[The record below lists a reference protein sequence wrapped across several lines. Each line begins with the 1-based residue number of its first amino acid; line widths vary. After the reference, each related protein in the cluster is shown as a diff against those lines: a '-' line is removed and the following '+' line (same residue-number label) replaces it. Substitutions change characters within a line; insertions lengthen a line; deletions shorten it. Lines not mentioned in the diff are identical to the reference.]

1 MSSTSSA
8 PTSAS
13 GRRRSARSTAAAAR
27 VSIQLSLKEER
38 RRIREDDQDDSS
50 VEFVKETK
58 KADNN
63 QKIRSRGRSSSTA
76 MSPATAIPRPQP
88 EPTFVSGKV
97 LKVRKPKASAKS
109 SAKTSASASATSA
122 PPRKLGPQP
131 KSWRAG
137 PRRKVAKPKRRK
149 PSTKKE
155 EKKEEVVS
163 DTTKTSTS
171 SRKRAAAGKR
181 KVRDDGDT
189 AAAAV
194 AQGEKKL
201 LGPAKKRAMA
211 AAKTGSKGKNKNTNS
226 NIQVK
231 AQRSSASVPAGG
243 NSARAA
249 PAPAPAP
256 AAAADGGDKNKKVA
270 EGATKKWDGAGKLK
284 CLPFK
289 PFIFNTNFV
298 PPSPKKLVK
307 GTSPFSKVHL
317 HSSRKGKMM
326 MSASTGKATKGG
338 RHAVIKAGIA
348 TISKKGAKNINGD
361 IPRASIVGPIAG
373 TSGTCMRLSITDPS
387 ADTVARGYV
396 PSIDACPPRRPPKT
410 GPRLY
415 AQNQQA
421 PIAEETR
428 KLEAE
433 AAKNKRKLKKAKSAS
448 RGRSNEVLT
457 IAPLVLRSPT
467 FRGRPVQ
474 RVQTMMHRHIVG
486 GEFEHVWRRI
496 WSHSAEL
503 VTQDAYAMTPLDY
516 AITFDAPQELLE
528 AMLRAQCPLGTDAH
542 TIQHPILNKN
552 GRTQSIKSVLD
563 PESDQD
569 AILPYLYN
577 DLGQLSIH
585 RAFRNNC
592 PIRLQKMLLHYNPE
606 LAICELLTPNLIKR
620 LDRERE
626 AADDGEYNTLTFW
639 SRSASKAFVDRTD
652 PGQWKAFASSGP
664 RCSRA
669 HVRTANEVTSNLFD
683 LAWNSKL
690 ERAMVGRK
698 VFLDESM
705 DTAEKCND
713 ENLADGDR
721 IAIGLMWG
729 RFSALLKSTYEA
741 YFGPKALYQE
751 GELKRKPA
759 VEIEL
764 FPELAP
770 NVPPPSQ
777 AIDTP
782 KVQGFAVQR
791 KLHQNETTPMTKT
804 TAGPA
809 ARVAPASATSASSS
823 TPNAEKMPQ
832 KTAKMTPEPP
842 SSPTIEPFE
851 RPEMPPPPH
860 VLSGSTVPE
869 PVPFVHNAK
878 ILDEMVVAPTHPA
891 LVTALLHHN
900 VALEVIT
907 FILRLFPEQCTT
919 KDPHSGLY
927 PIHVVA
933 KGLCPPFRW
942 GWKLPNAKETSKDDA
957 KLTKAQHVRKERERS
972 TALIP
977 LLLKACPESANLRD
991 SFGRLPVHY
1000 ALERG
1005 HRYFR
1010 GTDQALSGDQENQ
1023 SNGNKEITL
1032 SKGYYDTGLKE
1043 LLDASP
1049 SIHVNPDPKT
1059 GLYPFML
1066 AATMAITLQTL
1077 PLSMSY

>member
-97 LKVRKPKASAKS
+97 LKVRKPKASAK
-109 SAKTSASASATSA
+109 TSASASASA

-201 LGPAKKRAMA
+201 LRPAKKRAMA

-231 AQRSSASVPAGG
+231 AKRSSASVPAGG

-249 PAPAPAP
+249 PAPAAAP
-256 AAAADGGDKNKKVA
+256 AAAADGGDTNKKVE
-270 EGATKKWDGAGKLK
+270 EGATKKWDGTGELK

-289 PFIFNTNFV
+289 PFIFNTNLV

-307 GTSPFSKVHL
+307 GSSPFSKVHL
-317 HSSRKGKMM
+317 HSSRKGKMRR
-326 MSASTGKATKGG
+326 SASTGKATKGG

-569 AILPYLYN
+569 AILPHLYN

-585 RAFRNNC
+585 RAFEKIV
-592 PIRLQKMLLHYNPE
+592 P
-606 LAICELLTPNLIKR
+606 
-620 LDRERE
+620 
-626 AADDGEYNTLTFW
+626 F
-639 SRSASKAFVDRTD
+639 AFRRCFCITTQSLPYVN
-652 PGQWKAFASSGP
+652 
-664 RCSRA
+664 CSR
-669 HVRTANEVTSNLFD
+669 RT
-683 LAWNSKL
+683 
-690 ERAMVGRK
+690 
-698 VFLDESM
+698 
-705 DTAEKCND
+705 
-713 ENLADGDR
+713 
-721 IAIGLMWG
+721 
-729 RFSALLKSTYEA
+729 
-741 YFGPKALYQE
+741 
-751 GELKRKPA
+751 
-759 VEIEL
+759 
-764 FPELAP
+764 
-770 NVPPPSQ
+770 
-777 AIDTP
+777 
-782 KVQGFAVQR
+782 
-791 KLHQNETTPMTKT
+791 
-804 TAGPA
+804 
-809 ARVAPASATSASSS
+809 
-823 TPNAEKMPQ
+823 
-832 KTAKMTPEPP
+832 
-842 SSPTIEPFE
+842 
-851 RPEMPPPPH
+851 
-860 VLSGSTVPE
+860 
-869 PVPFVHNAK
+869 
-878 ILDEMVVAPTHPA
+878 
-891 LVTALLHHN
+891 
-900 VALEVIT
+900 
-907 FILRLFPEQCTT
+907 
-919 KDPHSGLY
+919 
-927 PIHVVA
+927 
-933 KGLCPPFRW
+933 
-942 GWKLPNAKETSKDDA
+942 
-957 KLTKAQHVRKERERS
+957 
-972 TALIP
+972 
-977 LLLKACPESANLRD
+977 
-991 SFGRLPVHY
+991 
-1000 ALERG
+1000 
-1005 HRYFR
+1005 
-1010 GTDQALSGDQENQ
+1010 
-1023 SNGNKEITL
+1023 
-1032 SKGYYDTGLKE
+1032 
-1043 LLDASP
+1043 
-1049 SIHVNPDPKT
+1049 
-1059 GLYPFML
+1059 
-1066 AATMAITLQTL
+1066 
-1077 PLSMSY
+1077 